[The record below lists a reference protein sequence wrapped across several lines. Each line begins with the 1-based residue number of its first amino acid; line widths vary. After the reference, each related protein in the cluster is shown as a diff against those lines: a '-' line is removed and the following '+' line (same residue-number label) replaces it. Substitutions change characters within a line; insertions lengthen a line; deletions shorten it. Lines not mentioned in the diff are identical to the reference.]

1 MKSAAILQLIKE
13 IAIVP
18 IVRTPDTESAVRAVE
33 AMEEGGIPC
42 AEITMTVKGAIK
54 ALEQVADRFGDRVLL
69 GAGTVLDPETARAC
83 MLAGANFFV
92 TPSLNLAVIELAK
105 RYSKPIFPGAL
116 TPTEVV
122 NAWSAGADGIKVF
135 PCSALGGA
143 KYIKALKGPFP
154 DIEFVPTGGVNLDTV
169 SEFLAAGCCAVG
181 VGSELIDAK
190 LIAER
195 KFDALVNRARQFR
208 QKIAEYK
215 ARTSNLLKTDV

>member
-1 MKSAAILQLIKE
+1 MKSAAILQQIKD

-18 IVRTPDTESAVRAVE
+18 IVRTPDVESAIRAVE
-33 AMEEGGIPC
+33 AMHEGGIPC

-54 ALEQVADRFGDRVLL
+54 ALEHVADRFGDRILL

-92 TPSLNLAVIELAK
+92 TPSLNLQTIELAK

-116 TPTEVV
+116 TPTEIV

-169 SEFLAAGCCAVG
+169 SDFLEAGCSAVG
-181 VGSELIDAK
+181 VGSELVDAK
-190 LIAER
+190 LLAER
-195 KFDALVNRARQFR
+195 KFDALVDRARQFR
-208 QKIAEYK
+208 QKISDFQNK
-215 ARTSNLLKTDV
+215 GQ